1 MFCTN
6 QIKKRKRNVIR
17 DRIPYLFTIEKMMS
31 CIPIAVFSSP
41 ATIAVIEIPPNP
53 KSIPVPTVVDPSTGD
68 VNRTNH
74 CSIDSP

>member
-1 MFCTN
+1 
-6 QIKKRKRNVIR
+6 
-17 DRIPYLFTIEKMMS
+17 MMS